1 MRRVPWPIFKEA
13 ISADDGER
21 AAKSIQDALGIKSDD
36 VANYCFPKTWPA
48 NREQR
53 GRIIGRLRRAFWPDL
68 ISSAM

>member
-1 MRRVPWPIFKEA
+1 MANLLKEA

-21 AAKSIQDALGIKSDD
+21 AAKSIQDALGIESDD
-36 VANYCFPKTWPA
+36 VANYFPKTWSA

-53 GRIIGRLRRAFWPDL
+53 ARIIGRLRCAFWPDL